1 MSTIL
6 FNDKLIPADEAHIS
20 YEDRGYY
27 FGDGIYEVCRVYN
40 GALYETEAHMDRLI
54 RSSEAIS
61 LKLPHTTD
69 EIVSMVQKLCEAN
82 ELRTGIVYFQ
92 YTRGVA
98 PRVHYFPGN
107 VRPVLMGFTKPMP
120 RPLKEL
126 SEGITALTT
135 PDIRWL
141 RCDIK
146 SLNLL
151 PNTMAKQQ
159 AKDQGADEVIFH
171 RDGTVT
177 ECSASNV
184 WMVKDR
190 KLRTHPANNLI
201 LHGIT
206 REVILRLADELKL
219 PVEQEAFTLAELAD
233 ADEVFLSS
241 TTAEVTPIVKIDG
254 RNVQQGKPGPVTRQL
269 QEAFLKTIPSHA

>member
-1 MSTIL
+1 MSIIL
-6 FNDKLIPADEAHIS
+6 LNDQLIPADKAHIS

-27 FGDGIYEVCRVYN
+27 FGDGIYEVCRVYD
-40 GALYETEAHMDRLI
+40 GALYETDAHMARLV
-54 RSSEAIS
+54 RSAVAIS
-61 LKLPHTTD
+61 LELPFSTD
-69 EIVSMVQKLCEAN
+69 EIVSMVESLCEAN
-82 ELRTGIVYFQ
+82 QLQTGIVYFQ
-92 YTRGVA
+92 FTRGIA

-107 VRPVLMGFTKPMP
+107 VSPVLMGFTKSMP
-120 RPLKEL
+120 RPIKEL
-126 SEGITALTT
+126 SEGITAITT

-159 AKDQGADEVIFH
+159 ARNNGADEVIFH
-171 RDGTVT
+171 RDSTVT

-184 WMVKDR
+184 WMVKDG

-206 REVILRLADELKL
+206 REVILRLARELKL
-219 PVEQEAFTLAELAD
+219 TVQQEAFTLTDLEG

-241 TTAEVTPIVKIDG
+241 TTAEVTPIVRIDG
-254 RNVQQGKPGPVTRQL
+254 RQVNEGKPGPITRQL
-269 QEAFLKTIPSHA
+269 QDAFFKTITGHA